1 MKALHG
7 PRVGG
12 RQRLGPATGGT
23 YAGTVPMSSA
33 RRALLR
39 CGAGALGVLLAV
51 GLGSAPA
58 GAASGRTVPGTTG
71 TTTAADDGAHRSA
84 VVVIGTAGLRW
95 DDLDPATTPALWRL
109 AENGAVGSLVTRS
122 VRTASCPADGWLA
135 LGAGNRAADAPPTEA
150 CRALEDPGADGAVPR
165 WDVYLVERDAHT
177 YGSILGLLG
186 SLLEAHGLEAFGVG
200 PGAAVALASPDGT
213 VVGEHLPWPED
224 PAELGPTV
232 AGAVAVKDL
241 VIVDA
246 GAVLDHGAHD
256 DPARDDAALG
266 DPTHDSAEPSVDLTD
281 DAAARAAQVAA
292 VETRVAA
299 VVGALD
305 GSDAPTLLASLADGG
320 PEPRL
325 QVLALQGFPGV
336 AQDPSGQVLVTG
348 ATRQPGYVL
357 TTDLLPTLL
366 DALLA
371 APSDPDREDFVPSQ
385 GAKSSGQLIG
395 SVARGIAAGGSG
407 GERVDGMVE
416 LDRHAGAIRTLTP
429 GFFALLI
436 AVNLALYAA
445 VWLRMFG
452 RLRNRV
458 AALRWFRVAGVV
470 VGALPVA
477 TFLANLAP
485 WWRADPSG
493 LGLYLGVGAGAALVA
508 GAALLGPWRR
518 SPLGPLT
525 VVAAVTA
532 LTITLDVLTGSRL
545 QLGSPMGVHP
555 LVAGR
560 FYGLNNSAFALLM
573 VSSLLVAGVV
583 GSALV
588 ARGRRGWGVAAVA
601 AVGVVVTA
609 VDGLPGL
616 GADFGGPPALVP
628 AFAVLALHVA
638 GVRVGW
644 RRLVVVLGAGLV
656 VVTTFAVA
664 DWLRPEADRTHLGR
678 FVQTVLDGGLLD
690 VIGRKL
696 AQNFTILTSS
706 WLALLVV
713 AGVGLVLWLVGR
725 PRRWAGLEGSRGRG
739 VAGVARDDGGQARGA
754 GVLAAAGAQFPALR
768 ATLPAAATGL
778 AIGFAVNDSGIVIP
792 AIGMSL
798 ALPLVVATLAAW
810 LGTRPGW
817 PMATGSP
824 GDASVPGEA
833 DDADDFRGAAATSG

>member
-1 MKALHG
+1 
-7 PRVGG
+7 
-12 RQRLGPATGGT
+12 
-23 YAGTVPMSSA
+23 MSSA

-39 CGAGALGVLLAV
+39 CGAGALGVLLAA

-58 GAASGRTVPGTTG
+58 GAAWEGSASGQAVPRATR

-84 VVVIGTAGLRW
+84 VVVIGTVGLRW

-109 AENGAVGSLVTRS
+109 AETGAVGSLVTRS
-122 VRTASCPADGWLA
+122 VRAASCPADGWLA
-135 LGAGNRAADAPPTEA
+135 LGAGNRAADAPATEG
-150 CRALEDPGADGAVPR
+150 CRALEEPGADGAVPH
-165 WDVYLVERDAHT
+165 WDVYLAERDAHT
-177 YGSILGLLG
+177 YGSVLGMLG
-186 SLLEAHGLEAFGVG
+186 SLLEAHGLEALGVG

-213 VVGEHLPWPED
+213 VVGEHVPWPEE
-224 PAELGPTV
+224 PTELGATV
-232 AGAVAVKDL
+232 AGAVAAKDL
-241 VIVDA
+241 VVVDA
-246 GAVLDHGAHD
+246 GAVLDPAAHD
-256 DPARDDAALG
+256 DPGRGTAALSETALG
-266 DPTHDSAEPSVDLTD
+266 DPTHDGAEPSDDPTD
-281 DAAARAAQVAA
+281 YSTARAAQVAA

-305 GSDAPTLLASLADGG
+305 GSGAPTLLASLADGG

-325 QVLALQGFPGV
+325 QVLALHGFPSV
-336 AQDPSGQVLVTG
+336 AADPSDQVLVTG
-348 ATRQPGYVL
+348 STRQPGYVL
-357 TTDLLPTLL
+357 ATDLLPTLL
-366 DALLA
+366 HPLLA

-395 SVARGIAAGGSG
+395 SVARGVAAGGSG
-407 GERVDGMVE
+407 GERVDGMVD

-445 VWLRMFG
+445 VWLRLFG
-452 RLRNRV
+452 RLRHRA
-458 AALRWFRVAGVV
+458 AALRGFRVAGVV

-485 WWRADPSG
+485 WWRADPPG
-493 LGLYLGVGAGAALVA
+493 LGLYLSVGVGAALVA

-532 LTITLDVLTGSRL
+532 LTITLDVVTGSRL

-573 VSSLLVAGVV
+573 VSSLLVAGLV

-588 ARGRRGWGVAAVA
+588 DRGRRGWGIAAVA

-678 FVQTVLDGGLLD
+678 FVQNVLDGGLLD
-690 VIGRKL
+690 VMGRKL

-739 VAGVARDDGGQARGA
+739 AAGVAGDDGGQARGA
-754 GVLAAAGAQFPALR
+754 GVLAVAGAQFPALR

-792 AIGMSL
+792 AIGVSL

-817 PMATGSP
+817 PIATGSP
-824 GDASVPGEA
+824 GDASVPG
-833 DDADDFRGAAATSG
+833 DADDTGDVRGAGATSG